1 MLRPST
7 AIKHNFIE
15 FRFDSFTFDS
25 PRDTSKVPKKQVKPR
40 RFELRLFTDLQS
52 NARKAKARRKLTWL
66 RVVLLCCCAAWILPA
81 QNASSGTASAD
92 DEPVYDLGPGV
103 TPPRVIK
110 QVNPQYPTTRGVRAV
125 GSVIIALV
133 VSSKGLPKNPRVAKG
148 LDKDLDQSAVD
159 AVKQWRFAPAQKNGR
174 PIAVRVSLQIQFH
187 DM

>member
-1 MLRPST
+1 
-7 AIKHNFIE
+7 
-15 FRFDSFTFDS
+15 
-25 PRDTSKVPKKQVKPR
+25 
-40 RFELRLFTDLQS
+40 
-52 NARKAKARRKLTWL
+52 
-66 RVVLLCCCAAWILPA
+66 LPA

-133 VSSKGLPKNPRVAKG
+133 VSSKGLPKNPRVVKG